1 MALLSFVI
9 DVSIE
14 VLQENHYLI
23 YERDEFGNSTSNSC
37 SFIKPLNQA
46 LSSVT

>member
-14 VLQENHYLI
+14 ILQENHYLI
-23 YERDEFGNSTSNSC
+23 YERDEFGKL
-37 SFIKPLNQA
+37 FYLA
-46 LSSVT
+46 